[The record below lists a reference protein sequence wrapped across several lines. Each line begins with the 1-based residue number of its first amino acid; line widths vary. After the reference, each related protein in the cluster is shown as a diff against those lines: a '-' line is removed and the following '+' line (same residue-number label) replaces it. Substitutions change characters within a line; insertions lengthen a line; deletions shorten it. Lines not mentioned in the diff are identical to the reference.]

1 MSGQYR
7 QQRYGGEEEEEEYDD
22 DDIVATPEM
31 CHHCFDTLIQ
41 ELLPDPSSTS
51 LSSSAQHK
59 HHKSSSKRRLMH
71 TSKRSEDNNTL
82 IQNNDDSIIRK
93 DQQSVSYIPPAVNC
107 PLFVTWSKLRSKHPP
122 PPFKEAASST
132 SNSGIATPV
141 TTTTTY
147 SSSNITDSSA
157 TDDNDEAVPTTTIT
171 SSLPQQQHQQLYDE
185 SDYDLRG
192 CIGTLAPKSLT
203 TAISEFAITSALHDQ
218 RFDPIELHELP
229 YLRVGVSLLVKYE
242 TCTNCYDWDVGK
254 HGIIIKFTTN
264 EQRRHNYSAT
274 YLPEVAY
281 EQQWS
286 QKEAI
291 LSLVRK
297 SGYRGVIT
305 DELLSNIHCTRY
317 QSSKYQLSY
326 QEYVYYATNR
336 NQGDDGSIM
345 DPLQNIMT
353 AAAVDEAMRQ
363 SRMKSSRPCVNL

>member
-7 QQRYGGEEEEEEYDD
+7 QQRYGGEIEEEYDD
-22 DDIVATPEM
+22 DDPVATPEM

-59 HHKSSSKRRLMH
+59 HYKSSSKRRLMH

-122 PPFKEAASST
+122 PPFKEVISS

-171 SSLPQQQHQQLYDE
+171 SSLPQHQQQHQHQLYDE

-254 HGIIIKFTTN
+254 HGILIKFTTN
-264 EQRRHNYSAT
+264 QRRHSYSAT

-363 SRMKSSRPCVNL
+363 SRMKSSRSCVNL